1 MRRAVALLILFVVP
15 GAGSLA
21 ADLTRVL
28 KTFDFE
34 ERPLG
39 NEEELPMRWV
49 KVRGPGLP
57 HYVNGQL
64 ATDRHRSGGHSFR
77 FDLNG
82 GGLIYRY
89 GPGLIK
95 VQRWAHYRIEGWC
108 QTTVL
113 PNARARI
120 TAYFADIDG
129 RTLPDTVRHSE
140 LYAAKTEGETWKQLS
155 VELSADSERAES
167 LVIELELLQPMHY
180 ATSKLGE
187 RALFDQ
193 DIRGSAWWDDVTVS
207 QVPQVALR
215 TDRPAN
221 IFRRDEPPRISALI
235 HDRFTDDLTAQL
247 SVRDADGKEVYQ
259 RTGTPD
265 VTTGGRQDDQRWRM
279 TLELP
284 PLPPGYYEASLA
296 MSSQTKPLISQSLH
310 FVVLADGGKSPSP
323 DARFGFVATDLPFD
337 SWDELP
343 RILPMFSAARVK
355 LAIWS
360 ERGGVETSDEA
371 SFDRLLAR
379 FQERGIT
386 PTACLLGP
394 PPMLAD
400 KLGGPGWLPLL
411 KASEQDWQPEL
422 AYLVSRHANHLER
435 WQLGTDESDAFVTD
449 SRMREVYRLVYQ
461 QFARLME
468 KPELAMPWSAWYE
481 LPPDLSAGAALA
493 VPTAILPSQ
502 LPLYIQDLAG
512 HKRNDISL
520 TFELLDRSR
529 YGRDVQLRDLAQRV
543 VYALAAGAPRIDLPL
558 PLSVSRDEDG
568 VTLQPDEL
576 FTVIRT
582 LFTTL
587 SGAEFKGKVTLAEGI
602 EAFLFDRDG
611 QGILAL
617 WDRGDR
623 AGMKDLAVNLGE
635 RPESIDLFGNIS
647 PLLRRPGNRAGRVAL
662 RVGPMPMF
670 LVGIDAQ
677 QAQLRASVAIDRPL
691 LESSFRPHERRIR
704 FVNPYKQA
712 ITGVLK
718 LSGPTGWTLNPPTFN
733 FSLNPG
739 DTFDRPVTIQFPYN
753 SFAGPKTLACDFHIE
768 GEQDADF
775 MVPLML
781 RLGLTDVGMQ
791 TLAVRDGRNLVVQQM
806 ITNYGD
812 KPINYTAFAL
822 CPGQARQERLVTDL
836 QPAATTIKRFRFTN
850 LEFSKPATV
859 RVGLKELEGARIL
872 NDQIEVR

>member
-1 MRRAVALLILFVVP
+1 MRAAVSIFVLICAPALL
-15 GAGSLA
+15 AQA
-21 ADLTRVL
+21 ADVTRVL

-34 ERPLG
+34 ERRLG
-39 NEEELPMRWV
+39 NEEELPMNWV
-49 KVRGPGLP
+49 KVHGPGLP
-57 HYVNGQL
+57 HYVNGRL
-64 ATDRHRSGGHSFR
+64 TADRHRSGGHSFR

-89 GPGLIK
+89 GPGQIK

-129 RTLPDTVRHSE
+129 RALRETARHSD
-140 LYAAKTEGETWKQLS
+140 LYAARSDDEPWTQLS
-155 VELSADSERAES
+155 VDLSADSPRADS

-180 ATSKLGE
+180 AVSKLAE

-215 TDRPAN
+215 TDRPGN
-221 IFRRDEPPRISALI
+221 VFRRDELPRISALI
-235 HDRFTDDLTAQL
+235 RDRFTDDLTAQL

-265 VTTGGRQDDQRWRM
+265 VTSGGEQDGQRGRM
-279 TLELP
+279 SLELP

-296 MSSQTKPLISQSLH
+296 MSSQGKPLTSQTLH
-310 FVVLADGGKSPSP
+310 FVVLADGGNSPPP
-323 DARFGFVATDLPFD
+323 DPRFGFVATDLPFD
-337 SWDELP
+337 SWNQLP
-343 RILPMFSAARVK
+343 RVLPMFSAARVK
-355 LAIWS
+355 LAVWS
-360 ERGGVETSDEA
+360 ERGGVEASGEA
-371 SFDRLLAR
+371 VFDRLLAR

-386 PTACLLGP
+386 PTACLLDP
-394 PPMLAD
+394 PPALAD
-400 KLGGPGWLPLL
+400 KLSGPGWLPLL
-411 KASEQDWQPEL
+411 KASAQDWQPEL

-435 WQLGTDESDAFVTD
+435 WQLGADGSDAFVAD
-449 SRMREVYRLVYQ
+449 SRMRDVYRMVYQ

-481 LPPDLSAGAALA
+481 LPPDLPASAALN

-502 LPLYIQDLAG
+502 LPLYLKDLGG
-512 HKRNDISL
+512 HRERDVSL
-520 TFELLDRSR
+520 TLQLLDRSR

-543 VYALAAGAPRIDLPL
+543 VFSLAAGAERIDLPL
-558 PLSVSRDEDG
+558 PLSVSRDEEG
-568 VTLQPDEL
+568 ITLQPDEL
-576 FTVIRT
+576 FAVVRT
-582 LFTTL
+582 LLATL
-587 SGAEFKGKVTLAEGI
+587 SGAQFIGKVALADGI
-602 EAFLFDRDG
+602 EAFLFDRGG

-623 AGMKDLAVNLGE
+623 AGVKDLAVNLGE
-635 RPESIDLFGNIS
+635 RPVSIDLWGDVS
-647 PLLRRPGNRAGRVAL
+647 PLLRRPGDRAGRVAL

-718 LSGPTGWTLNPPTFN
+718 LSGPSGWTFNPPTFN

-739 DTFDRPVTIQFPYN
+739 DTFERPVTIQFPYN
-753 SFAGPKTLACDFHIE
+753 SFAGPKNLACDFHIE

-775 MVPLML
+775 TVPLTM

-791 TLAVRDGRNLVVQQM
+791 TVALRVGRDLVVQQM

-822 CPGQARQERLVTDL
+822 CPGQARQERLVTEL
-836 QPAATTIKRFRFTN
+836 QPGATTIKRFRFTN
-850 LEFSKPATV
+850 LEVSKPATV

-872 NDQIEVR
+872 NDQIDVR